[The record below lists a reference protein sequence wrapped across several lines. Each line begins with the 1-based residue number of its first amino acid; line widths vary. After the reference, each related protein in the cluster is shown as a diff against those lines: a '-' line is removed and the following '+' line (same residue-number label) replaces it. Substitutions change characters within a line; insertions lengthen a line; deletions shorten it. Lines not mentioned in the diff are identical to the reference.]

1 MRYHLVT
8 LGCPKNVADS
18 DKLEALLREG
28 HHEPTDRPARAD
40 LIVVNTCGFLGA
52 AREESIDAVLR
63 LALRKR
69 PGQKLVVAG
78 CLSQIYARQLQEE
91 MPEVDAFFGVEAWE
105 QVAALSGPPA
115 RLPAYRTGRPDRLAA
130 RAGTAARPS
139 HGRPSGA
146 EAPFHTPEVSWSPR
160 PSAYLKISDGCNAPC
175 AFCIIPRIKGR
186 LHSVEPEA
194 LVAEARRLAAQGV
207 QELVLVA
214 QDSTAYGRDRGQ
226 RDGLPEL
233 LERLA
238 EAVPPADGGPWMRVM
253 YAYPGHVS
261 ARLARTMASLPQV
274 CHYLDIPLQHASA
287 AVLRRMRRPSNP
299 GRLRQMFACLR
310 SAMPDIALRTTF
322 IVGYP
327 GETEAEFEEMLDFL
341 REMRFDHVGA
351 FVYSPEPGTP
361 AARAPEQ
368 VPEAVKR
375 RRYRRL
381 MRVAQ
386 EVSLARNQEWLGREL
401 TVLVESEAA
410 SAGGGSAQTG
420 GGPAAF
426 GGGDGRR
433 PGGEEVFAGRSYR
446 DAPEVDGLVLGPGRP
461 PPGSLVRV
469 RVEQALPYDLWG
481 SLVSS

>member
-1 MRYHLVT
+1 MRYHVVT

-18 DKLEALLREG
+18 EKLDLLLREG
-28 HHEPTDRPARAD
+28 YHEPADRPAQAD
-40 LIVVNTCGFLGA
+40 LIVVNTCGFLEA
-52 AREESIDAVLR
+52 AREESMDAILR

-78 CLSQIYARQLQEE
+78 CLSQVYARQLREE
-91 MPEVDAFFGVEAWE
+91 VPEVDALFGVEAWE
-105 QVAALSGPPA
+105 QVAAL
-115 RLPAYRTGRPDRLAA
+115 
-130 RAGTAARPS
+130 AGTAAHRRLSRRPDGQAS
-139 HGRPSGA
+139 LDIPETPGGR
-146 EAPFHTPEVSWSPR
+146 R

-186 LHSVEPEA
+186 LHSVETEVV
-194 LVAEARRLAAQGV
+194 VAEARRLAAQGV

-214 QDSTAYGRDRGQ
+214 QDSSAYGRDRGQ
-226 RDGLPEL
+226 GDGLPEL

-238 EAVPPADGGPWMRVM
+238 EAAPQVPWIRVM

-299 GRLRQMFACLR
+299 DRLRQMFSRLR
-310 SAMPDIALRTTF
+310 SAMPDIALRTTL

-327 GETEAEFEEMLDFL
+327 GETEAEFEEMLDFV
-341 REMRFDHVGA
+341 REMRFDHLGA

-368 VPEAVKR
+368 APQAVKR

-386 EVSLARNQEWLGREL
+386 EVSLARNREWVGREL

-410 SAGGGSAQTG
+410 SAGG
-420 GGPAAF
+420 
-426 GGGDGRR
+426 DGRR
-433 PGGEEVFAGRSYR
+433 RKPDQVFAGRSYR

-461 PPGSLVRV
+461 PPGSMVRV

-481 SLVSS
+481 SLVPP

>member
-28 HHEPTDRPARAD
+28 YHEPTDRPARAD
-40 LIVVNTCGFLGA
+40 LIVVNTCGFLEA
-52 AREESIDAVLR
+52 AREESIDAILR

-91 MPEVDAFFGVEAWE
+91 MPEVDALFGVEAWE
-105 QVAALSGPPA
+105 QVAALAGPPA
-115 RLPAYRTGRPDRLAA
+115 G
-130 RAGTAARPS
+130 RAGTAGRPRQA
-139 HGRPSGA
+139 RPSGA
-146 EAPFHTPEVSWSPR
+146 EAPFDIPEASRSAR

-214 QDSTAYGRDRGQ
+214 QDSTAYGRDRGH

-238 EAVPPADGGPWMRVM
+238 EAVPPADGGPWIRVM

-299 GRLRQMFACLR
+299 HHVRQMFARLR
-310 SAMPDIALRTTF
+310 SAMPDVALRTTF

-327 GETEAEFEEMLDFL
+327 GETDAEFEEMLEFV
-341 REMRFDHVGA
+341 REVRFDHVGA

-368 VPEAVKR
+368 VPESVKR

-386 EVSLARNQEWLGREL
+386 EVSLARNQECVGREL

-410 SAGGGSAQTG
+410 S
-420 GGPAAF
+420 
-426 GGGDGRR
+426 DGRH
-433 PGGEEVFAGRSYR
+433 PGRDEVFAGRSYR
-446 DAPEVDGLVLGPGRP
+446 DAPEVDGLVLGPGHP
-461 PPGSLVRV
+461 PPGSMVRV
-469 RVEQALPYDLWG
+469 RVEQALPYDLWCR
-481 SLVSS
+481 LVSS

>member
-18 DKLEALLREG
+18 DRLEVLLREG

-40 LIVVNTCGFLGA
+40 LIVVNTCGFLEA
-52 AREESIDAVLR
+52 AREESIDAILR
-63 LALRKR
+63 LALSKR

-78 CLSQIYARQLQEE
+78 CLSQIHARQLKEE
-91 MPEVDAFFGVEAWE
+91 MPEVDALFGVEAWE
-105 QVAALSGPPA
+105 QVAALAS
-115 RLPAYRTGRPDRLAA
+115 
-130 RAGTAARPS
+130 TAARPRRA
-139 HGRPSGA
+139 GPSGA
-146 EAPFHTPEVSWSPR
+146 EAPFAIPEASRSPR

-194 LVAEARRLAAQGV
+194 LVAEAKRLAAQGV

-226 RDGLPEL
+226 RDGLPGL
-233 LERLA
+233 LECLA
-238 EAVPPADGGPWMRVM
+238 EAVPSADGGPWVRVM

-287 AVLRRMRRPSNP
+287 AVLRRMRRPTNP
-299 GRLRQMFACLR
+299 DRLRRMFAGLR

-322 IVGYP
+322 IAGYP
-327 GETEAEFEEMLDFL
+327 GETEAEFEEMLDFVQ
-341 REMRFDHVGA
+341 EMRFDHVGA

-386 EVSLARNQEWLGREL
+386 EVSLARNQEWVGREL

-410 SAGGGSAQTG
+410 S
-420 GGPAAF
+420 
-426 GGGDGRR
+426 DGRR
-433 PGGEEVFAGRSYR
+433 PKGDEVFAGRSYR

-461 PPGSLVRV
+461 PPGSMVRV
-469 RVEQALPYDLWG
+469 RVERALPYDLWG

>member
-18 DKLEALLREG
+18 EKLERLLRQG
-28 HHEPTDRPARAD
+28 HHEPAGRLGRAD
-40 LIVVNTCGFLGA
+40 LIVVNTCGFLEA
-52 AREESIDAVLR
+52 AREESIDAILR
-63 LALRKR
+63 LAVGKR

-78 CLSQIYARQLQEE
+78 CLSQIYARQLQREVPE
-91 MPEVDAFFGVEAWE
+91 MDAVFGVEVWE
-105 QVAALSGPPA
+105 QVAAL
-115 RLPAYRTGRPDRLAA
+115 
-130 RAGTAARPS
+130 AGTAARPR
-139 HGRPSGA
+139 GDRLPDGQ
-146 EAPFHTPEVSWSPR
+146 APFDVPETSETLR
-160 PSAYLKISDGCNAPC
+160 PSAYLKICDGCNARC
-175 AFCIIPRIKGR
+175 SFCVIPRIKGR
-186 LHSVEPEA
+186 LHSVEA
-194 LVAEARRLAAQGV
+194 GDLLAQARGLAAQGV

-214 QDSTAYGRDRGQ
+214 QDSTAYGRDLGE

-238 EAVPPADGGPWMRVM
+238 DAVPQVPWIRIM

-287 AVLRRMRRPSNP
+287 AVLRRMRRPSDP
-299 GRLRQMFACLR
+299 DRVRRMLARLR

-327 GETEAEFEEMLDFL
+327 GETEAEFQELLDFV
-341 REMRFDHVGA
+341 REMRFDRVGA
-351 FVYSPEPGTP
+351 FIYSPEPGTP
-361 AARAPEQ
+361 SARSGDQ
-368 VPEAVKR
+368 VPEALKR

-381 MRVAQ
+381 MQVAQ
-386 EVSLARNQEWLGREL
+386 EVSLALNREWVGREI

-410 SAGGGSAQTG
+410 GGE
-420 GGPAAF
+420 
-426 GGGDGRR
+426 RR
-433 PGGEEVFAGRSYR
+433 PGGDEVFAGRSYR

-461 PPGSLVRV
+461 APGSMVRV
-469 RVEQALPYDLWG
+469 RVEQALPSDLWG